1 MLAKFIRSNPQIH
14 GIKTKTK
21 EYKISLLA
29 DDSLIFIS
37 NPNHLQFDRL
47 FDTLKHFGKL
57 SGCNLNI
64 SKSNAFHVGP
74 ARHCGI
80 KFYADSGLQWPS
92 DYITYLGIKIPTSK
106 FLLEQSFNLNLT
118 PKLTSIKIICNIWGK
133 YNLTF
138 FGKITI
144 IKSLIFS
151 RLLYPLT
158 CTPCIPPKR
167 FIKDLNL
174 ILFKFIWGGKWERA
188 KRDTRICPI
197 EEGGIGMIHL
207 ESYIAATQL
216 KWTRDLFT
224 GKFEFN
230 WHNIEHQVLRESGI
244 DLYFCGNVGLRSN
257 LFKHIPLKS
266 LKVSLTAWHKY
277 RSRSP
282 SAGYPF
288 NQCLWQNK
296 AVKISKKIYADNEL
310 ATVGIL
316 EYFQLLNSTG
326 NYLTFNSLCQ
336 TYNISTNPHTFSWY
350 LKLIKSIPCS
360 WKEIACENITTQTS
374 VGLLKVSLD
383 NELFMFKNMYNF
395 FVNIHRQPP
404 PKSQLKYADL
414 CNIDARDFDWS
425 KRYLLLN

>member
-1 MLAKFIRSNPQIH
+1 MPKLINSDQNGFLDKRRISDNLRLIYDLIDYCDFFRIPASILSLDIEKAFDSLTHEFLFMALQKAGFPDTFISYIKTLYKTASSCVCNYGHMSKRFLICRGVRQGDPLSPSLFVLAIEFLAEFIRSNPQIH

-37 NPNHLQFDRL
+37 NHLQFDRL

-74 ARHCGI
+74 ARHCAT

-106 FLLEQSFNLNLT
+106 FSLEQSFNLNLT

-174 ILFKFIWGGKWERA
+174 ILFKFIWEGKWERA
-188 KRDTRICPI
+188 KRDTLICPI

-216 KWTRDLFT
+216 QWTRDLLPENLNLT
-224 GKFEFN
+224 GIILNTKCSGN
-230 WHNIEHQVLRESGI
+230 RELI
-244 DLYFCGNVGLRSN
+244 F
-257 LFKHIPLKS
+257 
-266 LKVSLTAWHKY
+266 
-277 RSRSP
+277 
-282 SAGYPF
+282 
-288 NQCLWQNK
+288 
-296 AVKISKKIYADNEL
+296 IS
-310 ATVGIL
+310 VV
-316 EYFQLLNSTG
+316 
-326 NYLTFNSLCQ
+326 
-336 TYNISTNPHTFSWY
+336 
-350 LKLIKSIPCS
+350 
-360 WKEIACENITTQTS
+360 TS
-374 VGLLKVSLD
+374 V
-383 NELFMFKNMYNF
+383 
-395 FVNIHRQPP
+395 
-404 PKSQLKYADL
+404 
-414 CNIDARDFDWS
+414 
-425 KRYLLLN
+425 